1 MAACMCT
8 VARCRLPTCPA
19 FKKNDTMSDF
29 LDDLCKRVELAA
41 RNNTALRPVGGS
53 TKNFYGG
60 PLQGEEVDMRA
71 WAGIVEYE
79 PTELVMTVKPGT
91 PLAEV
96 EAALAAQKQ
105 ELAFEPPR
113 LGGTGHATGGTI
125 GGAIVSGLAGP
136 ARLSKGGVKDY
147 VLGCTLLDGKGQ
159 LLQFGGVVMKNV
171 AGYDV
176 SRVIPGSMGTL
187 GIVTELSIK
196 VMPVA
201 PAEATLQFEMD
212 VNKAIAQ
219 SNEWLSKPLPISAT
233 FYENGKLT
241 VRLRGASA
249 AVQAALKNMGGQ
261 ELATEQAHAFWTS
274 VRDQQHDFF
283 KAEGDLWRLAVPPT
297 TVDLALHGRSVH
309 EWGSGLRWLRADPA
323 LTGEHIRA
331 IAKRVGGH
339 ATLYRTA
346 DEAARVQAFQQP
358 DATMLKLQRRL
369 KEQFDPAGVFS
380 INRLSPIL

>member
-1 MAACMCT
+1 
-8 VARCRLPTCPA
+8 
-19 FKKNDTMSDF
+19 MSDF
-29 LDDLCKRVELAA
+29 IDDLCKRVELAA
-41 RNNTALRPVGGS
+41 RNNTQLRPVGGS

-60 PLQGEEVDMRA
+60 PLQGEEVNMRQ

-79 PTELVMTVKPGT
+79 PTELVITVKPGT

-113 LGGTGHATGGTI
+113 LGPNGTI
-125 GGAIVSGLAGP
+125 GGAIASGLAGP

-159 LLQFGGVVMKNV
+159 LLHFGGVVMKNV

-176 SRVIPGSMGTL
+176 ARVIPGSMGTL

-233 FYENGKLT
+233 FFENNTLT

-249 AVQAALKNMGGQ
+249 AVQAAIKNMGGQ
-261 ELATEQAHAFWTS
+261 EMETQLAQNFWTS
-274 VRDQQHDFF
+274 VRDQQHEFF
-283 KAEGDLWRLAVPPT
+283 TREGDLWRLAVPPT
-297 TVDLALHGRSVH
+297 TVDLAMHGHTVH
-309 EWGSGLRWLRADPA
+309 EWGSGLRWFRADENN
-323 LTGEHIRA
+323 GENTEQIRA

-339 ATLYRTA
+339 ATLYRTTN
-346 DEAARVQAFQQP
+346 EAARVQAFQQP
-358 DATMLKLQRRL
+358 DAVMLKLQRRL

>member
-1 MAACMCT
+1 
-8 VARCRLPTCPA
+8 
-19 FKKNDTMSDF
+19 MSDF
-29 LDDLCKRVELAA
+29 IDDLCKRVELAA
-41 RNNTALRPVGGS
+41 RNNTQLRPVGGG

-60 PLQGEEVDMRA
+60 PLQGEEVDMRQ

-79 PTELVMTVKPGT
+79 PTELVITVKPGT

-113 LGGTGHATGGTI
+113 LSTGGTI

-136 ARLSKGGVKDY
+136 ARLSRGGVKDY

-159 LLQFGGVVMKNV
+159 LLHFGGVVMKNV

-187 GIVTELSIK
+187 GIATELSIK

-201 PAEATLQFEMD
+201 PAEATLQFDMD
-212 VNKAIAQ
+212 VNQAISQ
-219 SNEWLSKPLPISAT
+219 SNNWLSKPLPISAT
-233 FYENGKLT
+233 FFENGKLT

-261 ELATEQAHAFWTS
+261 EMESQQAQAFWTS
-274 VRDQQHDFF
+274 VRDQQHEFF
-283 KAEGDLWRLAVPPT
+283 TRKGDLWRMAVPPT
-297 TVDLALHGRSVH
+297 TVDLALHGHSVH
-309 EWGSGLRWLRADPA
+309 EWGSGLRWFRADSS
-323 LTGEHIRA
+323 TTEEQIRA
-331 IAKRVGGH
+331 VAKRVGGH
-339 ATLYRTA
+339 ATLYRTGN
-346 DEAARVQAFQQP
+346 EAARAQAFQQP
-358 DATMLKLQRRL
+358 DAVMLKLQRRL

>member
-1 MAACMCT
+1 
-8 VARCRLPTCPA
+8 
-19 FKKNDTMSDF
+19 MSDF

-41 RNNTALRPVGGS
+41 RNNTQLRPVGGG

-60 PLQGEEVDMRA
+60 PLQGEEVDMRQ

-79 PTELVMTVKPGT
+79 PTELVITVKPGT

-96 EAALAAQKQ
+96 EEALAAQKQ

-113 LGGTGHATGGTI
+113 LGNQHGNAGTI

-136 ARLSKGGVKDY
+136 ARLSRGGVKDY
-147 VLGCTLLDGKGQ
+147 LLGCTLLDGKGQ

-187 GIVTELSIK
+187 GIATELSIK

-201 PAEATLQFEMD
+201 PAEATIQFELN
-212 VNKAIAQ
+212 VNGAIAQ

-233 FYENGKLT
+233 FFENGKLT

-261 ELATEQAHAFWTS
+261 EMATEQAQAFWTQ
-274 VRDQQHDFF
+274 VRDQQHGFF
-283 KAEGDLWRLAVPPT
+283 NRDGDLWRIAVPPT
-297 TVDLALHGRSVH
+297 TVDLALHGDSVH
-309 EWGSGLRWLRADPA
+309 EWGSGLRWFRADA
-323 LTGEHIRA
+323 GTGEEQIRA
-331 IAKRVGGH
+331 LAKRVGGH
-339 ATLYRTA
+339 ATLYRTSN
-346 DEAARVQAFQQP
+346 DGARVQAFQQP
-358 DATMLKLQRRL
+358 DAVMLKLQRRL

>member
-1 MAACMCT
+1 
-8 VARCRLPTCPA
+8 
-19 FKKNDTMSDF
+19 MSDF
-29 LDDLCKRVELAA
+29 IDDLCKRVELAA
-41 RNNTALRPVGGS
+41 RNNTQLRPLGGG

-60 PLQGEEVDMRA
+60 PLQGEEIDMRQ

-79 PTELVMTVKPGT
+79 STELVITVKPGT

-113 LGGTGHATGGTI
+113 LGATGTI

-136 ARLSKGGVKDY
+136 ARLSRGGVKDY

-159 LLQFGGVVMKNV
+159 LLNFGGVVMKNV

-187 GIVTELSIK
+187 GIATELSIK
-196 VMPVA
+196 VMPLA
-201 PAEATLQFEMD
+201 PAEATLQFDMD
-212 VNKAIAQ
+212 VNQAIAQ
-219 SNEWLSKPLPISAT
+219 SNNWLSKPLPISAT
-233 FYENGKLT
+233 FFENGKLT

-261 ELATEQAHAFWTS
+261 EMESQQAQAFWTS
-274 VRDQQHDFF
+274 VRDQQHEFF

-297 TVDLALHGRSVH
+297 TVDLAMHGQSVH
-309 EWGSGLRWLRADPA
+309 EWGSGLRWFRADA
-323 LTGEHIRA
+323 GVTAEQIRA
-331 IAKRVGGH
+331 TAKRVGGH
-339 ATLYRTA
+339 ATLYHA
-346 DEAARVQAFQQP
+346 ANEAARVQAFQQP
-358 DATMLKLQRRL
+358 DAVMLKLQRRL

>member
-1 MAACMCT
+1 
-8 VARCRLPTCPA
+8 
-19 FKKNDTMSDF
+19 MSDF
-29 LDDLCKRVELAA
+29 LDNLCRQVELAA
-41 RNNTALRPVGGS
+41 RNNTQLRPVGGG

-60 PLQGEEVDMRA
+60 PLQGEEVDMRQ

-79 PTELVMTVKPGT
+79 PTELVITVKPGT

-113 LGGTGHATGGTI
+113 LGTNSTIGGTI
-125 GGAIVSGLAGP
+125 ASGLAGP
-136 ARLSKGGVKDY
+136 ARLSRGGVKDY

-176 SRVIPGSMGTL
+176 ARVIPGSMGTL
-187 GIVTELSIK
+187 GIATELSIK

-201 PAEATLQFEMD
+201 PAQATLQFEMD
-212 VNKAIAQ
+212 TNRAIVQ
-219 SNEWLSKPLPISAT
+219 SNEWLSKPLPVSAT
-233 FYENGKLT
+233 FFDSGKLT

-249 AVQAALKNMGGQ
+249 AVQAALKNMGGE
-261 ELATEQAHAFWTS
+261 ELPASQAQVFWTS
-274 VRDQQHDFF
+274 VRDQQHEFF
-283 KAEGDLWRLAVPPT
+283 ARAGELWRLAVPPT
-297 TVDLALHGRSVH
+297 TVDLPLHGQSVH
-309 EWGSGLRWLRADPA
+309 EWGSGLRWFRADA
-323 LTGEHIRA
+323 GTGEEQIRA
-331 IAKRVGGH
+331 LAKRVGGH

-346 DEAARVQAFQQP
+346 NPEARTNAFQQP
-358 DATMLKLQRRL
+358 DAVMLKLQRRL

>member
-1 MAACMCT
+1 
-8 VARCRLPTCPA
+8 
-19 FKKNDTMSDF
+19 MSDF
-29 LDDLCKRVELAA
+29 IDDLCKRVELAA
-41 RNNTALRPVGGS
+41 RNNTQLRPVGGG

-60 PLQGEEVDMRA
+60 PLQGEEVDMRQ

-79 PTELVMTVKPGT
+79 PTELVITVKPGT

-113 LGGTGHATGGTI
+113 IGEGGTNRGTI
-125 GGAIVSGLAGP
+125 GGAIASGLAGP
-136 ARLSKGGVKDY
+136 ARLSRGGVKDY

-159 LLQFGGVVMKNV
+159 LLHFGGVVMKNV

-176 SRVIPGSMGTL
+176 ARVIPGSMGTL
-187 GIVTELSIK
+187 GIATELSIK

-233 FYENGKLT
+233 FFENGKLT

-249 AVQAALKNMGGQ
+249 AVQAAIKNMGGQ
-261 ELATEQAHAFWTS
+261 EIAPAPAQAFWTS
-274 VRDQQHDFF
+274 VRDQNHEFF
-283 KAEGDLWRLAVPPT
+283 NREGDLWRLAVPPT
-297 TVDLALHGRSVH
+297 TVDLAMHGQSVH
-309 EWGSGLRWLRADPA
+309 EWGSGLRWFRADESSTVNA
-323 LTGEHIRA
+323 EQIRA

-339 ATLYRTA
+339 ATLYRTGN
-346 DEAARVQAFQQP
+346 EAARVHAFQQP
-358 DATMLKLQRRL
+358 DAVMLKLQRRL

>member
-1 MAACMCT
+1 
-8 VARCRLPTCPA
+8 
-19 FKKNDTMSDF
+19 MSDF
-29 LDDLCKRVELAA
+29 IDDLCKRVELAA
-41 RNNTALRPVGGS
+41 RNNTQIRPMGGG

-60 PLQGEEVDMRA
+60 PLQGEEVDMRQ

-79 PTELVMTVKPGT
+79 PTELVITVKPGT
-91 PLAEV
+91 PLADL

-113 LGGTGHATGGTI
+113 LSAGGTI

-136 ARLSKGGVKDY
+136 ARLSRGGVKDY

-159 LLQFGGVVMKNV
+159 LLHFGGVVMKNV

-187 GIVTELSIK
+187 GIATELSIK

-201 PAEATLQFEMD
+201 PAEATLQFDMD
-212 VNKAIAQ
+212 VNQAISQ
-219 SNEWLSKPLPISAT
+219 SNNWLSKPLPISAT
-233 FYENGKLT
+233 FFENGKLT

-261 ELATEQAHAFWTS
+261 EMDKQQAQAFWTS
-274 VRDQQHDFF
+274 VRDQQHEFF
-283 KAEGDLWRLAVPPT
+283 TREGDLWRMAVPPT
-297 TVDLALHGRSVH
+297 TVDLALHGHSVH
-309 EWGSGLRWLRADPA
+309 EWGSGLRWFRANSS
-323 LTGEHIRA
+323 TTEEQIRA
-331 IAKRVGGH
+331 VAKRVGGH

-346 DEAARVQAFQQP
+346 NEAARVHAFQQP
-358 DATMLKLQRRL
+358 DAVMLKLQRRL

>member
-1 MAACMCT
+1 
-8 VARCRLPTCPA
+8 
-19 FKKNDTMSDF
+19 MSDF
-29 LDDLCKRVELAA
+29 IDDLCKQVELAA
-41 RNNTALRPVGGS
+41 RNNTQLRPVGGG

-60 PLQGEEVDMRA
+60 PLQGIEVDMRQ

-79 PTELVMTVKPGT
+79 PTELVITVKPGT

-113 LGGTGHATGGTI
+113 LSAGGTI
-125 GGAIVSGLAGP
+125 GGAIASGLAGP
-136 ARLSKGGVKDY
+136 ARLSRGGVKDY

-159 LLQFGGVVMKNV
+159 LLHFGGVVMKNV

-212 VNKAIAQ
+212 VNKAISQ

-233 FYENGKLT
+233 FFENGKLT

-249 AVQAALKNMGGQ
+249 AVQAAIKNMGGQ
-261 ELATEQAHAFWTS
+261 EIEVQQAQAFWTS
-274 VRDQQHDFF
+274 VRDQQHEFF
-283 KAEGDLWRLAVPPT
+283 SREGDLWRLAVPPT
-297 TVDLALHGRSVH
+297 TVDLAMHGQSVH
-309 EWGSGLRWLRADPA
+309 EWGSGLRWFRADNSSA
-323 LTGEHIRA
+323 ANAEQIREM
-331 IAKRVGGH
+331 AKRVGGH

-346 DEAARVQAFQQP
+346 NEAARVHAFQQP
-358 DATMLKLQRRL
+358 DAVMLKLQRRL

>member
-1 MAACMCT
+1 
-8 VARCRLPTCPA
+8 
-19 FKKNDTMSDF
+19 MSDF

-41 RNNTALRPVGGS
+41 RNNTQLRPVGGS

-60 PLQGEEVDMRA
+60 PLQGEEVDMRP

-79 PTELVMTVKPGT
+79 PTELVISVKPGT

-113 LGGTGHATGGTI
+113 LGGQSGQGGTI

-136 ARLSKGGVKDY
+136 ARLSRGGVKDY

-159 LLQFGGVVMKNV
+159 LLHFGGVVMKNV

-176 SRVIPGSMGTL
+176 ARVIPGSMGTL
-187 GIVTELSIK
+187 GIATELAIK

-201 PAEATLQFEMD
+201 PAETTLQFELD
-212 VNKAIAQ
+212 VNRAIAQ
-219 SNEWLSKPLPISAT
+219 SNDWLSKPLPISAT
-233 FYENGKLT
+233 FFENGKLT

-261 ELATEQAHAFWTS
+261 EMDVENAKAFWTS
-274 VRDQQHDFF
+274 VRDQQHEFF
-283 KAEGDLWRLAVPPT
+283 TREGDLWRMAVPPT
-297 TVDLALHGRSVH
+297 TVDLALHGHSIH
-309 EWGSGLRWLRADPA
+309 EWGSGLRWFRADA
-323 LTGEHIRA
+323 GTGEEQIRA
-331 IAKRVGGH
+331 LAKRVGGH

-346 DEAARVQAFQQP
+346 NPEARINAFQQP
-358 DATMLKLQRRL
+358 DAVMLKLQRRL

>member
-1 MAACMCT
+1 
-8 VARCRLPTCPA
+8 
-19 FKKNDTMSDF
+19 MSDF
-29 LDDLCKRVELAA
+29 IDDLCKRVELAA
-41 RNNTALRPVGGS
+41 RNKTQIRPVGGS

-60 PLQGEEVDMRA
+60 PLQGEEVDMRQ

-79 PTELVMTVKPGT
+79 PTELVITVKPGT

-113 LGGTGHATGGTI
+113 LGAGGTNGGTI

-159 LLQFGGVVMKNV
+159 LLHFGGVVMKNV

-187 GIVTELSIK
+187 GIATELSIK

-212 VNKAIAQ
+212 VNQAISQ
-219 SNEWLSKPLPISAT
+219 SNNWLSKPLPISAT
-233 FYENGKLT
+233 FFENGKLT

-249 AVQAALKNMGGQ
+249 AVQAALKNVGGQ
-261 ELATEQAHAFWTS
+261 EMENQQAQAFWTN
-274 VRDQQHDFF
+274 VRDQQHEFF
-283 KAEGDLWRLAVPPT
+283 TREGDLWRLAVPPT
-297 TVDLALHGRSVH
+297 TVDLALHGHSVH
-309 EWGSGLRWLRADPA
+309 EWGSGLRWFRADENNSSGNGKTA
-323 LTGEHIRA
+323 EQIRA
-331 IAKRVGGH
+331 LAKRVGGH

-346 DEAARVQAFQQP
+346 NEAARAHAFQQP
-358 DATMLKLQRRL
+358 DAVMLKLQRRL

>member
-1 MAACMCT
+1 
-8 VARCRLPTCPA
+8 
-19 FKKNDTMSDF
+19 MSDF
-29 LDDLCKRVELAA
+29 IDDLCKRVELAA
-41 RNNTALRPVGGS
+41 RNNTQLRPVGGG

-60 PLQGEEVDMRA
+60 PLQGEEVDMRQ

-79 PTELVMTVKPGT
+79 PTELVITVKPGT

-113 LGGTGHATGGTI
+113 ISEGGTNRGTI

-159 LLQFGGVVMKNV
+159 LLHFGGVVMKNV

-176 SRVIPGSMGTL
+176 ARVIPGSMGTL
-187 GIVTELSIK
+187 GIATELSIK

-233 FYENGKLT
+233 FFENGKLT

-249 AVQAALKNMGGQ
+249 AVQAAIKNMGGQ
-261 ELATEQAHAFWTS
+261 EIAPAQAQAFWTS
-274 VRDQQHDFF
+274 VRDQNHEFF
-283 KAEGDLWRLAVPPT
+283 NREGELWRLAVPPT
-297 TVDLALHGRSVH
+297 TVDLAMHGQSVH
-309 EWGSGLRWLRADPA
+309 EWGSGLRWFRADESSTVNA
-323 LTGEHIRA
+323 EQIRA

-339 ATLYRTA
+339 ATLYRTGN
-346 DEAARVQAFQQP
+346 EAARVHAFQQP
-358 DATMLKLQRRL
+358 DAVMLKLQRRL

>member
-1 MAACMCT
+1 
-8 VARCRLPTCPA
+8 
-19 FKKNDTMSDF
+19 MSDF
-29 LDDLCKRVELAA
+29 IDDLCKRVELAA
-41 RNNTALRPVGGS
+41 RNNTQLRPVGGG

-60 PLQGEEVDMRA
+60 PLQGEEVDMRQ

-79 PTELVMTVKPGT
+79 PTELVITVKPGT
-91 PLAEV
+91 LLAEV

-113 LGGTGHATGGTI
+113 LSAGGTI
-125 GGAIVSGLAGP
+125 GGAIASGLAGP

-159 LLQFGGVVMKNV
+159 LLHFGGVVMKNV

-176 SRVIPGSMGTL
+176 ARVIPGSMGTL
-187 GIVTELSIK
+187 GIATELSIK

-212 VNKAIAQ
+212 VNKAISQ

-233 FYENGKLT
+233 FFENGKLT

-261 ELATEQAHAFWTS
+261 EMETQQATTFWIS
-274 VRDQQHDFF
+274 VRDQQHEFF
-283 KAEGDLWRLAVPPT
+283 TREGDLWRLAVPPT
-297 TVDLALHGRSVH
+297 TVDLAMHGESVH
-309 EWGSGLRWLRADPA
+309 EWGSGLRWFRADSSTTA
-323 LTGEHIRA
+323 EQIRA
-331 IAKRVGGH
+331 VAKRVGGH
-339 ATLYRTA
+339 ATLYRTS
-346 DEAARVQAFQQP
+346 DESARVQAFQQP
-358 DATMLKLQRRL
+358 DAVMLKLQRRL

>member
-1 MAACMCT
+1 
-8 VARCRLPTCPA
+8 
-19 FKKNDTMSDF
+19 MSDF
-29 LDDLCKRVELAA
+29 IDDLCKRVELAA
-41 RNNTALRPVGGS
+41 RNNTPLRPLGGG

-60 PLQGEEVDMRA
+60 PLQGEEIDMRQ

-79 PTELVMTVKPGT
+79 STELVITVKPGT

-113 LGGTGHATGGTI
+113 LGATGTI

-136 ARLSKGGVKDY
+136 ARLSRGGVKDY

-159 LLQFGGVVMKNV
+159 LLNFGGVVMKNV

-187 GIVTELSIK
+187 GIATELSIK
-196 VMPVA
+196 VMPLA
-201 PAEATLQFEMD
+201 PAEATLQFDMD
-212 VNKAIAQ
+212 VNQAIAQ
-219 SNEWLSKPLPISAT
+219 SINWLSKPLPISAT
-233 FYENGKLT
+233 FFENGKLT

-261 ELATEQAHAFWTS
+261 EMQAQHAQAFWTS
-274 VRDQQHDFF
+274 VRDQQHEFF

-297 TVDLALHGRSVH
+297 TVDLAMHGQSVH
-309 EWGSGLRWLRADPA
+309 EWGSGLRWFRAD
-323 LTGEHIRA
+323 TGVTAEQIRA
-331 IAKRVGGH
+331 TAKRVGGH
-339 ATLYRTA
+339 ATLYHA
-346 DEAARVQAFQQP
+346 ANEAARVQAFQQP
-358 DATMLKLQRRL
+358 DAVMLKLQRRL

>member
-1 MAACMCT
+1 
-8 VARCRLPTCPA
+8 
-19 FKKNDTMSDF
+19 MSDF

-41 RNNTALRPVGGS
+41 RNNTPLRPAGGS

-60 PLQGEEVDMRA
+60 PLQGEEVDMRQ

-79 PTELVMTVKPGT
+79 PTELVITVKPGT

-113 LGGTGHATGGTI
+113 LGGAGHAAGGTI

-136 ARLSKGGVKDY
+136 ARLSRGGVKDY

-159 LLQFGGVVMKNV
+159 LLHFGGVVMKNV

-212 VNKAIAQ
+212 VNKAISQ

-233 FYENGKLT
+233 FYDNGKLT

-261 ELATEQAHAFWTS
+261 ELPTEQAQTFWVS
-274 VRDQQHDFF
+274 VRDQQHEFF
-283 KAEGDLWRLAVPPT
+283 NAEGDLWRMAVPPT
-297 TVDLALHGRSVH
+297 TVDLALRGQSVH
-309 EWGSGLRWLRADPA
+309 EWGSGLRWLRTDATF
-323 LTGEHIRA
+323 TGEQIRA
-331 IAKRVGGH
+331 VAKRVGGH

-346 DEAARVQAFQQP
+346 NEAARVQAFQQP
-358 DATMLKLQRRL
+358 DAVMLKLQRRL

>member
-1 MAACMCT
+1 
-8 VARCRLPTCPA
+8 
-19 FKKNDTMSDF
+19 MSDF
-29 LDDLCKRVELAA
+29 IDDLCKRVELAA
-41 RNNTALRPVGGS
+41 RNNTQLRPVGGG

-60 PLQGEEVDMRA
+60 PLQGEEVDMRQ

-79 PTELVMTVKPGT
+79 PTELVITVKPGT

-113 LGGTGHATGGTI
+113 ISEGGTNRGTI
-125 GGAIVSGLAGP
+125 GGAIASGLAGP

-159 LLQFGGVVMKNV
+159 LLHFGGVVMKNV

-176 SRVIPGSMGTL
+176 ARVIPGSMGTL
-187 GIVTELSIK
+187 GIATELSIK

-233 FYENGKLT
+233 FFENGKLT

-249 AVQAALKNMGGQ
+249 AVQAAIKNMGGQ
-261 ELATEQAHAFWTS
+261 EIAPAPAQAFWTS
-274 VRDQQHDFF
+274 VRDQNHEFF
-283 KAEGDLWRLAVPPT
+283 NREGDLWRLAVPPT
-297 TVDLALHGRSVH
+297 TVDLAMHGQSVH
-309 EWGSGLRWLRADPA
+309 EWGSGLRWFRADESSTVNA
-323 LTGEHIRA
+323 EQIRA

-339 ATLYRTA
+339 ATLYRTGN
-346 DEAARVQAFQQP
+346 EAARVHAFQQP
-358 DATMLKLQRRL
+358 DAVMLKLQRRL

>member
-1 MAACMCT
+1 
-8 VARCRLPTCPA
+8 
-19 FKKNDTMSDF
+19 MSDF
-29 LDDLCKRVELAA
+29 IDDLCKRVELAA
-41 RNNTALRPVGGS
+41 RNNTQLRPVGGG

-60 PLQGEEVDMRA
+60 PLQGEEVDMRQ

-79 PTELVMTVKPGT
+79 PTELVITVKPGT

-113 LGGTGHATGGTI
+113 IGEGGTNRGTI
-125 GGAIVSGLAGP
+125 GGAIASGLAGP
-136 ARLSKGGVKDY
+136 ARLSRGGVKDY

-159 LLQFGGVVMKNV
+159 LLHFGGVVMKNV

-176 SRVIPGSMGTL
+176 ARVIPGSMGTL
-187 GIVTELSIK
+187 GIATELSIK

-233 FYENGKLT
+233 FFENGKLT

-249 AVQAALKNMGGQ
+249 AVQAAIKNMGGQ
-261 ELATEQAHAFWTS
+261 EIAPAPAQAFWTS
-274 VRDQQHDFF
+274 VRDQNHEFF
-283 KAEGDLWRLAVPPT
+283 NREGDLWRLAVPPT
-297 TVDLALHGRSVH
+297 TVDLAMHGQSVH
-309 EWGSGLRWLRADPA
+309 EWGSGLRWFRADESSTVNA
-323 LTGEHIRA
+323 EQIRA

-339 ATLYRTA
+339 ATLYRTGN
-346 DEAARVQAFQQP
+346 EAARVHAFQQP
-358 DATMLKLQRRL
+358 DAVMLNLQRRL

>member
-1 MAACMCT
+1 
-8 VARCRLPTCPA
+8 
-19 FKKNDTMSDF
+19 MSDF
-29 LDDLCKRVELAA
+29 IDDLCKRVELAA
-41 RNNTALRPVGGS
+41 RNNTQLRPVGGG

-60 PLQGEEVDMRA
+60 PLQGEEVDMRQ

-79 PTELVMTVKPGT
+79 PTELVITVKPGT
-91 PLAEV
+91 LLAEV

-113 LGGTGHATGGTI
+113 LDTGGTI
-125 GGAIVSGLAGP
+125 GGAIASGLAGP

-159 LLQFGGVVMKNV
+159 LLHFGGVVMKNV

-176 SRVIPGSMGTL
+176 ARVIPGSMGTL
-187 GIVTELSIK
+187 GIATELSIK

-233 FYENGKLT
+233 FFDNGKLT

-249 AVQAALKNMGGQ
+249 AVQAATKNMGGQ
-261 ELATEQAHAFWTS
+261 EMESQQAQAFWTS
-274 VRDQQHDFF
+274 VRDQQHAFF
-283 KAEGDLWRLAVPPT
+283 KAEGDLWRMAVPPT
-297 TVDLALHGRSVH
+297 TVDLAMHGQSVH
-309 EWGSGLRWLRADPA
+309 EWGSGLRWLRADA
-323 LTGEHIRA
+323 GVTAEQIRA
-331 IAKRVGGH
+331 TAKRVGGH
-339 ATLYRTA
+339 ATLYRTGN
-346 DEAARVQAFQQP
+346 DAARVHAFQQP
-358 DATMLKLQRRL
+358 DAVMLKLQRRL

>member
-1 MAACMCT
+1 
-8 VARCRLPTCPA
+8 
-19 FKKNDTMSDF
+19 MSDF
-29 LDDLCKRVELAA
+29 IDDLCKRVELAA
-41 RNNTALRPVGGS
+41 RNNTQLRPVGGG

-60 PLQGEEVDMRA
+60 PLQGEEVNMRQ

-79 PTELVMTVKPGT
+79 PTELVISVKSGT

-113 LGGTGHATGGTI
+113 LSAGGTI
-125 GGAIVSGLAGP
+125 GGTIASGLAGP

-159 LLQFGGVVMKNV
+159 LLHFGGVVMKNV

-176 SRVIPGSMGTL
+176 ARVIPGSMGTL

-212 VNKAIAQ
+212 VNQAIAK

-233 FYENGKLT
+233 FYENDKLT

-261 ELATEQAHAFWTS
+261 EMENQQAHAFWAS
-274 VRDQQHDFF
+274 VRDQQHEFF
-283 KAEGDLWRLAVPPT
+283 KCEGDLWRMAVPPT
-297 TVDLALHGRSVH
+297 TVDLAMHGKSVH
-309 EWGSGLRWLRADPA
+309 EWGSGLRWFRSDAEV
-323 LTGEHIRA
+323 TVEQIRA

-339 ATLYRTA
+339 ATLYRT
-346 DEAARVQAFQQP
+346 DNEAARAHAFQQP
-358 DATMLKLQRRL
+358 DAVMLRLQRRL

>member
-1 MAACMCT
+1 
-8 VARCRLPTCPA
+8 
-19 FKKNDTMSDF
+19 MSDF
-29 LDDLCKRVELAA
+29 IDDLCKRVELAA
-41 RNNTALRPVGGS
+41 RNNTQLRPVGGG

-60 PLQGEEVDMRA
+60 PLQGEEVDMRQ

-79 PTELVMTVKPGT
+79 PTELVITVKPGT

-113 LGGTGHATGGTI
+113 ISEGGSNGGTI
-125 GGAIVSGLAGP
+125 GGAIASGLAGP

-159 LLQFGGVVMKNV
+159 LLHFGGVVMKNV

-176 SRVIPGSMGTL
+176 ARVIPGSMGTL
-187 GIVTELSIK
+187 GIATELSIK

-233 FYENGKLT
+233 FFENGKLT

-249 AVQAALKNMGGQ
+249 AVQAAIKNMGGQ
-261 ELATEQAHAFWTS
+261 EIAPAPAQAFWTS
-274 VRDQQHDFF
+274 VRDQNHEFF
-283 KAEGDLWRLAVPPT
+283 NREGDLWRLAVPPT
-297 TVDLALHGRSVH
+297 TVDLAMHGQSVH
-309 EWGSGLRWLRADPA
+309 EWGSGLRWFRADESSTVNA
-323 LTGEHIRA
+323 EQIRA

-339 ATLYRTA
+339 ATLYRTGN
-346 DEAARVQAFQQP
+346 EAARVHAFQQP
-358 DATMLKLQRRL
+358 DAVMLKLQRRL

>member
-1 MAACMCT
+1 
-8 VARCRLPTCPA
+8 
-19 FKKNDTMSDF
+19 MSDF
-29 LDDLCKRVELAA
+29 IDDLCKRVELAA
-41 RNNTALRPVGGS
+41 RNNTQIRPVGGG

-60 PLQGEEVDMRA
+60 PLQGEEVDMRQ

-79 PTELVMTVKPGT
+79 PTELVITAKPGT

-113 LGGTGHATGGTI
+113 IAANGTI

-159 LLQFGGVVMKNV
+159 LLHFGGVVMKNV

-187 GIVTELSIK
+187 GIATELSIK

-212 VNKAIAQ
+212 VNQAISQ
-219 SNEWLSKPLPISAT
+219 SNNWLSKPLPISAT
-233 FYENGKLT
+233 FFENGKLT

-261 ELATEQAHAFWTS
+261 EMENQQAQAFWTS
-274 VRDQQHDFF
+274 VRDQQHEFF
-283 KAEGDLWRLAVPPT
+283 TRAGELWRLALPPT
-297 TVDLALHGRSVH
+297 TVDLALHGESVH
-309 EWGSGLRWLRADPA
+309 EWGSGLRWFRADEGHTTNA
-323 LTGEHIRA
+323 EQIRA
-331 IAKRVGGH
+331 LAKGVGGH

-346 DEAARVQAFQQP
+346 NEAARAHAFQQP
-358 DATMLKLQRRL
+358 DAVMLKLQRRL